1 MASTSPFIGDL
12 ALTYAT
18 NFAFCKDGS
27 DKLQEKTLVVDV
39 SVGYQRVEDFIIDM
53 SSNAQN
59 PNAGGEQMLSA
70 LTSTPAPTAA
80 TPLSPMRRE
89 KSVPE
94 FPSIVIPVAITLLS
108 ILFLKKVLVDRK

>member
-1 MASTSPFIGDL
+1 MVQINS
-12 ALTYAT
+12 
-18 NFAFCKDGS
+18 
-27 DKLQEKTLVVDV
+27 QEKTLVVDV

-59 PNAGGEQMLSA
+59 PDAGGEQTLSA
-70 LTSTPAPTAA
+70 LTSTPASSSTAA